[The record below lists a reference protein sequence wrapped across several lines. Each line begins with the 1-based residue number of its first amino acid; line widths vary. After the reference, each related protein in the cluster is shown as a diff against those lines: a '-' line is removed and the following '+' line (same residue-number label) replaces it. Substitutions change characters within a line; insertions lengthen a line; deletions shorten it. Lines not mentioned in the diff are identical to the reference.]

1 MEFVQITENLEALI
15 AISDA
20 TSNATYFNKAWETLT
35 GRSRRELMNFGWA
48 DLIHEEDREKF
59 VKLYLDAFA
68 LRSNW
73 KGEFRMKDVQG
84 EYRWLLSSG
93 TALYKNGE
101 FSGYVSSSMD
111 ITDQVNARRIAELN
125 EQILRQLVL
134 TAPVGICVLDAPS
147 LIARTVNS
155 SFVEIA
161 GKSFDAIMGKYYW
174 DTFAEAAP
182 YYASALQGVV
192 EKGEPFYASEVALM
206 LIRHGKP
213 EDIYVT
219 FVYTPLKDIH
229 GKVVKVIVW
238 VLENTTQVIARQR
251 IEEQVLERTRDLAIA
266 NDSLQ
271 KGNEEL
277 AQFAHIASHD
287 LQEPLRKISIYSELL
302 QRSAIGTT
310 DEQTIGY
317 LGKISGST
325 ARMNTLIRDILNYS
339 ELAKENDQLIEVDL
353 QQVLNEVLSD
363 YELSI
368 EQHVARIVHESLP
381 VLEANFIQMTQ
392 LFGNMIS
399 NALKF
404 SRKDL
409 KLVLHISASESS
421 EVELARH
428 ALPLNKKYYTIRF
441 EDNGI
446 GIAPENIDKIFNIFQ
461 RLHRKSEYE
470 GTGIGLAMCK
480 KIAFNHGGAIDAGG
494 SLIGKAVFNL
504 ILPAKQYQPQAIA

>member
-1 MEFVQITENLEALI
+1 MEFVQLTENLEALI
-15 AISDA
+15 ATSDT
-20 TSNATYFNKAWETLT
+20 TSNAMYFNKAWETLT
-35 GRSRRELMNFGWA
+35 GRSRGELMNFGWT

-59 VKLYLDAFA
+59 VQIYLDAFA
-68 LRSNW
+68 LRSKW
-73 KGEFRMKDVQG
+73 KGEFRIKDVQG
-84 EYRWLLSSG
+84 GYRWLLASG
-93 TALYKNGE
+93 TALFENGE
-101 FSGYVSSSMD
+101 FSGYVSSSVD
-111 ITDQVNARRIAELN
+111 ITDQVKARTATELN

-147 LIARTVNS
+147 LISQSVNS

-161 GKSFDAIMGKYYW
+161 GKPYDAIMGKYYW

-182 YYASALQGVV
+182 YYAPALQGVV
-192 EKGEPFYASEVALM
+192 EKGESFYASEVALM

-266 NDSLQ
+266 NDALQ

-302 QRSAIGTT
+302 QRSATGAA
-310 DEQTIGY
+310 DDQTLGY
-317 LGKISGST
+317 LGKISGSA
-325 ARMNTLIRDILNYS
+325 ARMNILIRDILNYS
-339 ELAKENDQLIEVDL
+339 ELAKENDQLIPVDL
-353 QQVLNEVLSD
+353 QRVLSDVLSD
-363 YELSI
+363 YDLAI
-368 EQHVARIVHESLP
+368 EQHGARILYKGLP
-381 VLEANFIQMTQ
+381 TIDANPVQMTQ

-409 KLVLHISASESS
+409 KLVLHITARESNG
-421 EVELARH
+421 VELARH
-428 ALPLNKKYYTIRF
+428 ALPGNTKYYTIRF

-480 KIAFNHGGAIDAGG
+480 KIALNHGGAIDAEG

-504 ILPAKQYQPQAIA
+504 ILPAKQRFNQMHF